1 MCRREV
7 LIEGE
12 HMAFHLFVED
22 LQLLDVDPDDDHHL
36 RRVLRLRPGE
46 VGTVSDGRGGWRAC
60 TWTGAPGVALAP
72 EGDVERE
79 PTPAPTVT
87 VGFALTKGD
96 RPEWVTQKLTEV
108 GVDVIAP
115 FSAERSVV
123 RWDDEKALRQQE
135 RLTRVAREAAMQSRR
150 SWLPEV
156 LPLATFVRVV
166 EVLGART
173 ALAQPGGAPPSLE
186 RPGLLVGPEGGFSQA
201 ELEAAPGTIGLG
213 PTVLRAETAAVA
225 AGLSLCWLRAGIV
238 QSVAN

>member
-1 MCRREV
+1 MP
-7 LIEGE
+7 
-12 HMAFHLFVED
+12 FHVFVED
-22 LQLLDVDPDDDHHL
+22 LHLLDLDPDDDHHL

-46 VGTVSDGRGGWRAC
+46 EGSVSDGRGGWRAC
-60 TWTGAPGVALAP
+60 TWTGASGVALTP
-72 EGDVERE
+72 EGEVVRE
-79 PTPAPTVT
+79 PAPAPAVT

-108 GVDVIAP
+108 GVDVIVP

-123 RWDDEKALRQQE
+123 RWDADKAVRQHE

-150 SWLPEV
+150 VWLPTV
-156 LPLATFVRVV
+156 RPLTTFSELVAD
-166 EVLGART
+166 LGAT
-173 ALAQPGGAPPSLE
+173 GALAQPGGAPPSLA
-186 RPGLLVGPEGGFSQA
+186 RPGLLVGPEGGFSEAEIQA
-201 ELEAAPGTIGLG
+201 SPRTIGLG